1 MIGMDRQYYGTVG
14 RAVGPRCADA
24 DVPRPARQKFRH
36 DVFHVARLKETT
48 SAAPGPCLGRDQ
60 PTYLYYVDTIVYE

>member
-1 MIGMDRQYYGTVG
+1 MDRQYG
-14 RAVGPRCADA
+14 RSGRRAKGLVGPRCA